1 MTPYGAVSVKGGMR
15 RLAVLVAFLVF
26 AGGAAAATSARYAV
40 VTLQTFDGTV
50 SVVRDT
56 STGTVT
62 FIPADTSQA
71 WRVLDGDTLATYAN
85 GQPSTVFVFHPPF
98 DPWTW
103 LDYWYGFARADVEAA
118 LAQPGAG
125 RDVPPAT
132 PPLDAP
138 PQVPEPYDFFGTG
151 VTNAAAAE
159 PFRFAY
165 AGDTAGGLPLW
176 NVYVSR
182 LQDPATASIV
192 VEYTRRRDGADVAV
206 ETLPRA
212 VWPLRA
218 WRSARPL
225 TRAHGIRF
233 RYGDGQIYGATRA
246 DWIVVHGVARLS
258 RPQLLRLARAIRFR

>member
-1 MTPYGAVSVKGGMR
+1 MR

-26 AGGAAAATSARYAV
+26 VGGAAAASSPRYEVA
-40 VTLQTFDGTV
+40 TLQTLDGTV

-56 STGTVT
+56 ATGTMT
-62 FIPADTSQA
+62 FMPADESHA
-71 WRVLDGDTLATYAN
+71 WRVLEGDTLATYAD
-85 GQPSTVFVFHPPF
+85 GQPAAVFAFHPPF
-98 DPWTW
+98 DPWIW
-103 LDYWYGFARADVEAA
+103 LDYWYGFARADVETA
-118 LAQPGAG
+118 LLQPGAG
-125 RDVPPAT
+125 RDEPPPT
-132 PPLDAP
+132 PPLDTP
-138 PQVPEPYDFFGTG
+138 PQIPEPYDFFGTA
-151 VTNAAAAE
+151 VANAVAVE

-165 AGDTAGGLPLW
+165 AGATAGGLPLW

-212 VWPLRA
+212 VWPLPA
-218 WRSARPL
+218 WRHARPL

-246 DWIVVHGVARLS
+246 DWIVAHGVARLS
-258 RPQLLRLARAIRFR
+258 RAQRVRLAHAIRFR

>member
-1 MTPYGAVSVKGGMR
+1 LAPYEAVSVKGGMR

-26 AGGAAAATSARYAV
+26 AGGAAAASSPRYAV
-40 VTLQTFDGTV
+40 ATVQTLDGTV
-50 SVVRDT
+50 SVARDT
-56 STGTVT
+56 ATGTVT
-62 FIPADTSQA
+62 FIPADTSRA
-71 WRVLDGDTLATYAN
+71 WRVLDGDALATYAN
-85 GQPSTVFVFHPPF
+85 GQPVSVFAFHPPF

-103 LDYWYGFARADVEAA
+103 LDYWYGFAHGDVEAA
-118 LAQPGAG
+118 LAQPGAA
-125 RDVPPAT
+125 RDTAPAT
-132 PPLDAP
+132 PPLDSP
-138 PQVPEPYDFFGTG
+138 PEVPEPYDFFGTN
-151 VTNAAAAE
+151 VANAAAVE
-159 PFRFAY
+159 PFPFAY
-165 AGDTAGGLPLW
+165 AGSAAGGLPLW

-192 VEYTRRRDGADVAV
+192 VDYTRRRDGAEVAV

-258 RPQLLRLARAIRFR
+258 PAQRLRLARAIRFR